1 MSRAAVWDAIIVG
14 AGPAGSATALR
25 LARTGRRVLLL
36 DRARFPRDKAC
47 SEYAS
52 PEAVRQLDALGVLA
66 TVEAHGTTALTGSSV
81 TGALGGGIAGRFDA
95 AGGAPFRTTG
105 LALPRLLLDAALV
118 DAARAGGVT
127 VREGARVRG
136 IAQRPDGTMTVTLD
150 GEGGGQPEVRTARVL
165 IGADGLRSTVA
176 RAAGLRRQ
184 GRLRRTA
191 FVAHVEGVIG
201 LARQAELH
209 VGRAG
214 YVGLNPLT
222 ETVAN
227 VALVVPAARARD
239 ARGDVTSFMAH
250 ALESLPGVRG
260 RVDLGRTVR
269 EILVTGPFDASCRRS
284 TADGLLLVGDAADFF
299 DPFTGEGIWSAL
311 TGAEL
316 AAAAVDDAL
325 ALPGAITA
333 ARLASYRRARRS
345 AFAEKWIVERL
356 IGYAML
362 APRLFDHSLRLIEAT
377 GRSHRMIGVTGG
389 FVPMRRLV
397 FG

>member
-1 MSRAAVWDAIIVG
+1 MSPAVWDAIVVG

-25 LARTGRRVLLL
+25 LARAGRRVLLL
-36 DRARFPRDKAC
+36 DRARFPRDKPC

-52 PEAVRQLDALGVLA
+52 PEAVRQLDALGVLDA
-66 TVEAHGTTALTGSSV
+66 VEAHGTTALTGSSV

-95 AGGAPFRTTG
+95 AGGTPFRPTG
-105 LALPRLLLDAALV
+105 LALPRRLLDAALV
-118 DAARAGGVT
+118 DAARASGVT
-127 VREGARVRG
+127 VQEGARVRAF
-136 IAQRPDGTMTVTLD
+136 AQRTDGTMTVTLD
-150 GEGGGQPEVRTARVL
+150 GEGGGHATELTARV
-165 IGADGLRSTVA
+165 IVGADGLRSTVA

-191 FVAHVEGVIG
+191 FVAHVQGVTG

-222 ETVAN
+222 DNVAN
-227 VALVVPAARARD
+227 VALVVPASRAQE
-239 ARGDVTSFMAH
+239 ARGDVAAFVAH
-250 ALESLPGVRG
+250 ALEALPGVRG
-260 RVDLGRTVR
+260 RVDLSRTVR
-269 EILVTGPFDASCRRS
+269 EILVTGPFDARCRRS

-316 AAAAVDDAL
+316 AAAALDEAL
-325 ALPGAITA
+325 ATPGPITA
-333 ARLASYRRARRS
+333 GRLAGYRRARRH

-362 APRLFDHSLRLIEAT
+362 APGLFDRSLRILEAT

>member
-1 MSRAAVWDAIIVG
+1 MSRAAWDAIVVG

-25 LARTGRRVLLL
+25 LARAGRRVLLL
-36 DRARFPRDKAC
+36 DRARFPRDKPC

-52 PEAVRQLDALGVLA
+52 PEAVRQLAALGVIDA
-66 TVEAHGTTALTGSSV
+66 VEAHGTTALTGSSV
-81 TGALGGGIAGRFDA
+81 TGARGGGITGRFDA
-95 AGGAPFRTTG
+95 AGGAPFRPTG
-105 LALPRLLLDAALV
+105 LALPRLLLDATLV
-118 DAARAGGVT
+118 QAAREAGVT
-127 VREGARVRG
+127 VQEGARVRHL
-136 IAQRPDGTMTVTLD
+136 ARDRDGMMTVAL
-150 GEGGGQPEVRTARVL
+150 GHEGGGHPEMLTARV
-165 IGADGLRSTVA
+165 IVGADGLRSTVA

-191 FVAHVEGVIG
+191 FVAHVAGVTG

-222 ETVAN
+222 ADVAN
-227 VALVVPAARARD
+227 VALVVPADRARD
-239 ARGDVTSFMAH
+239 ARGDVPSFMAQ
-250 ALESLPGVRG
+250 ALASLPGVRG
-260 RVDLGRTVR
+260 RVDLDRTVR
-269 EILVTGPFDASCRRS
+269 EILVTGPFDASCRHS

-316 AAAAVDDAL
+316 AASTLHDAL
-325 ALPGAITA
+325 VTPGPVTA
-333 ARLASYRRARRS
+333 DRLAGYRTARRQ

-362 APRLFDHSLRLIEAT
+362 APGLFDRSLRLLEAT

>member
-1 MSRAAVWDAIIVG
+1 MRTTWDAIVVG

-25 LARTGRRVLLL
+25 LARAGRRVLLL

-47 SEYAS
+47 SEYTS

-66 TVEAHGTTALTGSSV
+66 AVEAHGTTALTGSSV

-95 AGGAPFRTTG
+95 AGGTPFRTTG

-127 VREGARVRG
+127 VQEGARVRHL
-136 IAQRPDGTMTVTLD
+136 ARQADGTMSLACD
-150 GEGGGQPEVRTARVL
+150 GVGGGPVATLTARVVV
-165 IGADGLRSTVA
+165 GADGLRSTVA

-191 FVAHVEGVIG
+191 FVAHVQGVTG

-222 ETVAN
+222 ADVAN
-227 VALVVPAARARD
+227 VALVVPAARARE
-239 ARGDVTSFMAH
+239 ARGDVTSFMAQ
-250 ALESLPGVRG
+250 ALETLPGVRG
-260 RVDLGRTVR
+260 RVDLDRTVR

-325 ALPGAITA
+325 ALPGPVTA
-333 ARLASYRRARRS
+333 ARLAGYRRARRN

-356 IGYAML
+356 IGYALL
-362 APRLFDHSLRLIEAT
+362 APRVFDQSLRLLEAT

>member
-1 MSRAAVWDAIIVG
+1 VSRAAWDAIVVG

-25 LARTGRRVLLL
+25 LARAGRRVLLL
-36 DRARFPRDKAC
+36 DRARFPRDKPC

-52 PEAVRQLDALGVLA
+52 PEAVRQLAALGVLDA
-66 TVEAHGTTALTGSSV
+66 VEAHGTTALTGSSV
-81 TGALGGGIAGRFDA
+81 TGARGGGITGRFDA
-95 AGGAPFRTTG
+95 AGGAPFRPTG

-118 DAARAGGVT
+118 DAARDAGVT
-127 VREGARVRG
+127 VREGARVRHL
-136 IAQRPDGTMTVTLD
+136 ARDRDGMMTVTL
-150 GEGGGQPEVRTARVL
+150 GHEGGGHPEMLTARV
-165 IGADGLRSTVA
+165 IVGADGLRSTMA

-191 FVAHVEGVIG
+191 FVAHVAGVTG

-227 VALVVPAARARD
+227 VALVVPASRAK
-239 ARGDVTSFMAH
+239 AGRGDVSSFMAE
-250 ALESLPGVRG
+250 ALEGLPGVRG
-260 RVDLGRTVR
+260 RVDLDRIVR

-316 AAAAVDDAL
+316 AATAVHDAL
-325 ALPGAITA
+325 VTPGPVTVD
-333 ARLASYRRARRS
+333 RLASYRRARRS

-362 APRLFDHSLRLIEAT
+362 APGVFDRSLRLLEAT

>member
-1 MSRAAVWDAIIVG
+1 MSASIWDAIVVG

-25 LARTGRRVLLL
+25 LARAGRRVVLL
-36 DRARFPRDKAC
+36 DRARFPRDKPC

-81 TGALGGGIAGRFDA
+81 TGACGGGIAGRFDA
-95 AGGAPFRTTG
+95 AGGTPFRTTG

-118 DAARAGGVT
+118 DAARASGVT
-127 VREGARVRG
+127 VREGARVREMVHR
-136 IAQRPDGTMTVTLD
+136 ADGTMLVTLD
-150 GEGGGQPEVRTARVL
+150 REGGGHAAQLMARVL
-165 IGADGLRSTVA
+165 VGADGLRSTVA
-176 RAAGLRRQ
+176 RAAGLRRH

-191 FVAHVEGVIG
+191 FVAHVEGVTG

-222 ETVAN
+222 EHVAN

-239 ARGDVTSFMAH
+239 ARGDVAAFVAD

-260 RVDLGRTVR
+260 RVDLRRTVR

-325 ALPGAITA
+325 ALPGAVTA
-333 ARLASYRRARRS
+333 DRLAGYRRARRS

-362 APRLFDHSLRLIEAT
+362 APGLFDRSLRILEAT